1 VMPFNSALNPFLYT
15 FNVLMEKR
23 QKAQEMYLL
32 KRLETEMCTEQSD
45 AVLKVSLTVNK
56 STAIELIKS
65 WYCEQVLTKEDILS
79 CGSVKE
85 ITSVST
91 QSVSVIVILYMCICY
106 VGINFKKNYYFV
118 LIFFILAT
126 IVIQTND
133 DLSNRLIHHID
144 SNSVILMMICN
155 IA

>member
-1 VMPFNSALNPFLYT
+1 MASTGTRIPDELNVAVAIFVMPFNSALNPFLYT

-56 STAIELIKS
+56 STAIELIKT
-65 WYCEQVLTKEDILS
+65 WYDEQVLTKEDILW

-85 ITSVST
+85 SPQWALT
-91 QSVSVIVILYMCICY
+91 
-106 VGINFKKNYYFV
+106 
-118 LIFFILAT
+118 
-126 IVIQTND
+126 
-133 DLSNRLIHHID
+133 R
-144 SNSVILMMICN
+144 
-155 IA
+155 